1 MKIIHKPAE
10 ELEAIFWDFDGVLLN
25 SNEIRDKGFSEVLK
39 KYPKEQVDKLMA
51 YHQANGGLSR
61 YVKFRYFFEEVRGE
75 SITDDEV
82 NQWAAKFSEIM
93 MQLLTDHSLQISET
107 LRFVKNHHQ
116 QIPMYVVS
124 GSDQT
129 ELRKLCEAHG
139 IAKYFKRIHGSPK
152 PKKQWVSEILEE
164 EQLTAANCLLVGDSV
179 NDFEAA
185 DVNGLY
191 FKGYNS
197 QKAERL
203 TTVNILI

>member
-1 MKIIHKPAE
+1 MKSIHNPAE

-39 KYPKEQVDKLMA
+39 KYPKEQVNKLMA

-75 SITDDEV
+75 SITDEEV

-107 LRFVKNHHQ
+107 LRFVKYHHQ

-152 PKKQWVSEILEE
+152 PKKQWVGEILKEE
-164 EQLTAANCLLVGDSV
+164 HLNPEHCVLIGDSV

-185 DVNGLY
+185 DINGLL
-191 FKGYNS
+191 FVGYNS
-197 QKAERL
+197 ATAEAL
-203 TTVNILI
+203 STAEIKF